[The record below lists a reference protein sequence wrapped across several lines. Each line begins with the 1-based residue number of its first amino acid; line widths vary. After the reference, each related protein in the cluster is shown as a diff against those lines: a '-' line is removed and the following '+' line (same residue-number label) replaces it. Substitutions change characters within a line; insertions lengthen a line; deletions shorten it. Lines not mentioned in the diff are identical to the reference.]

1 MQIKSKI
8 QKLFYSKKSWNPSNF
23 FIIFSTLQG
32 FILETSLIALR
43 SLKRLNSF
51 FMCQIMFFHI
61 LAYFLFCFSSER
73 LLYLSLTFFRFL
85 SFSSSERFWYLSRSS
100 LRSIFFLDNIY
111 LLFFIY
117 VGKKIFFTRIFFIRI
132 SFHLNFFQNFF
143 IRIFFTIRIFFHLDF
158 FRQSFFI
165 RIRRNLY
172 IINNLLMSFFSLMTY
187 LHSSKNTWGW
197 SFLLVLKIES
207 SKITD
212 QKLYL

>member
-23 FIIFSTLQG
+23 FIISSTLQG

-100 LRSIFFLDNIY
+100 LRSIFFWII
-111 LLFFIY
+111 FIY
-117 VGKKIFFTRIFFIRI
+117 YFLYMSEKKF
-132 SFHLNFFQNFF
+132 SSLE
-143 IRIFFTIRIFFHLDF
+143 
-158 FRQSFFI
+158 
-165 RIRRNLY
+165 
-172 IINNLLMSFFSLMTY
+172 FFSLEFYSIWIFSRISSSEFSSQSEFFSIWIFSDRVSSSESEEIYTSSIIY
-187 LHSSKNTWGW
+187 LWVF
-197 SFLLVLKIES
+197 FL
-207 SKITD
+207 
-212 QKLYL
+212 